1 MVVVELGEIFVLIKC
16 LIDCY
21 NFLFADMPQDLA
33 GLDEL
38 TLAGILSGSGFCEV
52 VLVCD
57 GDPKPGVPSG
67 ELCAGVRAVYSGKR
81 RTADSVLIEMLRK
94 HSAPRSLTVVSSD
107 NEILKAAFA
116 RKARGVTSQGFIREV
131 HRLQGGGKKKEGGG
145 GKPRGGLSEGQ
156 VDGWLKAFGI
166 DEE

>member
-1 MVVVELGEIFVLIKC
+1 MIRC

-38 TLAGILSGSGFCEV
+38 GLAVILAGSGFCEV

-67 ELCAGVRAVYSGKR
+67 ELCGGVRAVYSGKG
-81 RTADSVLIEMLRK
+81 RTADSVIIEMLKK
-94 HSAPRSLTVVSSD
+94 HSAPR
-107 NEILKAAFA
+107 
-116 RKARGVTSQGFIREV
+116 GV
-131 HRLQGGGKKKEGGG
+131 
-145 GKPRGGLSEGQ
+145 
-156 VDGWLKAFGI
+156 
-166 DEE
+166 